1 MRGLIMIAICALAVT
16 GCAALEPTEAATI
29 CTSTCT
35 EYRITLTECAQDP
48 ALARAY
54 AKR

>member
-1 MRGLIMIAICALAVT
+1 MRGLIMIAIYALAIT
-16 GCAALEPTEAATI
+16 GCAAPEPTEAAT
-29 CTSTCT
+29 CTPTCT